1 MSKRSF
7 EELIH
12 ICILSEIFTLC
23 QVWVQC
29 WFKLSGQNE
38 QNLNFQTRFSQIGL
52 RLDKKGRGQKLLRI
66 SPELIWCH
74 FFSEILNINFNP
86 KMGHFGFFQL
96 IKNYTETTL
105 LIDMK
110 IISQEASYAA
120 QQSLNR
126 VKSPKICANCLK
138 FILNRDSGFYVVK
151 ITFIDYRVKIFSLL
165 LVFEDL
171 TLVKICE
178 TAWEASC
185 DIIFLSINKV
195 VSA

>member
-1 MSKRSF
+1 
-7 EELIH
+7 
-12 ICILSEIFTLC
+12 
-23 QVWVQC
+23 
-29 WFKLSGQNE
+29 
-38 QNLNFQTRFSQIGL
+38 
-52 RLDKKGRGQKLLRI
+52 
-66 SPELIWCH
+66 
-74 FFSEILNINFNP
+74 
-86 KMGHFGFFQL
+86 MGHFGFFQL
-96 IKNYTETTL
+96 IKNYTGTTL

-110 IISQEASYAA
+110 IISQKASYAA
-120 QQSLNR
+120 QQSLKR

-138 FILNRDSGFYVVK
+138 FNLNRDSGFYVVK

-185 DIIFLSINKV
+185 HIIFLSINKV